1 MVKMGLFKT
10 IDSLIPLDEHLATFR
25 GTGYSLKD
33 KNKAK
38 TTKPSTGME
47 KHDAIASRDVN
58 LDKVLRKRDRG
69 DDQDPTA
76 GSDQGKKKRRKG
88 KDLESSKDKVQTGS
102 SSKGKNKSKPSS
114 TDKPMNAE
122 EPLHEAELNVEEP
135 ILDDVINEANQP
147 QDQFDQPQGKPNWFK
162 QPPRPPT
169 PDPEWNQ
176 DQAVDNGP
184 EQTWLNDLVNVEK
197 DSLTFNELIAT
208 PIDFSKFDMNRLK
221 LDKISKADSVGPV
234 YKLLKGT
241 CKSNI
246 KLEYNMEQCYNSLMD
261 KLD

>member
-1 MVKMGLFKT
+1 M
-10 IDSLIPLDEHLATFR
+10 
-25 GTGYSLKD
+25 
-33 KNKAK
+33 
-38 TTKPSTGME
+38 
-47 KHDAIASRDVN
+47 
-58 LDKVLRKRDRG
+58 RKRDRG

-88 KDLESSKDKVQTGS
+88 KYLESSKDKVQTGS
-102 SSKGKNKSKPSS
+102 FSKGKNESKPSS

-122 EPLHEAELNVEEP
+122 EPLHEAKLNVEEP
-135 ILDDVINEANQP
+135 ILDD
-147 QDQFDQPQGKPNWFK
+147 

-197 DSLTFNELIAT
+197 DSLTFDELIAT

-221 LDKISKADSVGPV
+221 LDKISKVDSVGPV
-234 YKLLKGT
+234 YKLLKGDRCPYDLSKPLPLQGFPGHLT
-241 CKSNI
+241 ILVDFFFNND
-246 KLEYNMEQCYNSLMD
+246 LEYLRTGNSERKHTVSITKK
-261 KLD
+261 KLQGMVVDE